1 LGQRAGLLLLPGP
14 PGEHRG
20 DAGDPRDH
28 AARVSLGGGREERSP
43 DDPVNALLAA
53 SPAPYETGSKRIEK
67 AVRQA
72 PPISRSSFIAGRAW
86 GLGSYENGAASPPS
100 RSPAS
105 PSSQALAA
113 SWTAG
118 ASRHRSTEARSSSR
132 RLRKSSAA
140 RSTAARYCRPSR
152 RRRATSAP
160 SARDFAAAA
169 ATISR
174 ALSLASLSSDSASCW
189 AASLTSAAV
198 CFARARS
205 SSICASVREYS
216 ASSAS
221 SSWIRWR
228 RRS

>member
-1 LGQRAGLLLLPGP
+1 HREHRQRLAPHRRGARGLQGEERAVLHARGPRGQSAGHHSLSGGGRPSRPQRARGHAGGLDQVLGQRAGLLLLPGP

-28 AARVSLGGGREERSP
+28 AARVSLGGGREERGL

-118 ASRHRSTEARSSSR
+118 ASRHRPTEARS
-132 RLRKSSAA
+132 
-140 RSTAARYCRPSR
+140 
-152 RRRATSAP
+152 
-160 SARDFAAAA
+160 
-169 ATISR
+169 
-174 ALSLASLSSDSASCW
+174 
-189 AASLTSAAV
+189 
-198 CFARARS
+198 
-205 SSICASVREYS
+205 E
-216 ASSAS
+216 
-221 SSWIRWR
+221 
-228 RRS
+228 